1 MQSEKDFG
9 SLHFAEFTNKTGEN
23 NPMILLLTRMY
34 VFGKWHIIFL
44 VFNADCVYIYKI
56 EVYFS
61 SN

>member
-44 VFNADCVYIYKI
+44 VFNADCVCVYI
-56 EVYFS
+56 
-61 SN
+61 